1 MFWVSPLSTNE
12 GYPKSKGSKWGRFG
26 ELIKLVFLSHLV
38 SYTKMRNNG
47 LSSLQLIGEKLGEEK
62 KSKWLVRLLLGYT
75 VLVFL
80 ITHLLPA
87 AYWIADI
94 EWIFLV
100 MDTNLIS
107 GLIADWRS
115 WKEANPG
122 ASFRSSDCSKGEI
135 KTNEDFILF
144 SLRGKWRIYRLSR
157 GWCSKRRTVAY
168 LWG

>member
-1 MFWVSPLSTNE
+1 MNKSYLKKKRRKAAIEDDSGNLSNWSL
-12 GYPKSKGSKWGRFG
+12 YSR
-26 ELIKLVFLSHLV
+26 LV
-38 SYTKMRNNG
+38 SSTKMRNSY
-47 LSSLQLIGEKLGEEK
+47 LSSLKLIGENLGEEK
-62 KSKWLVRLLLGYT
+62 KSKWLVRLFLGYL

-107 GLIADWRS
+107 GLISDWRS
-115 WKEANPG
+115 WKEANPE

-135 KTNEDFILF
+135 KTNENFILF
-144 SLRGKWRIYRLSR
+144 SLR
-157 GWCSKRRTVAY
+157 SK
-168 LWG
+168 

>member
-1 MFWVSPLSTNE
+1 
-12 GYPKSKGSKWGRFG
+12 
-26 ELIKLVFLSHLV
+26 
-38 SYTKMRNNG
+38 MRNSY
-47 LSSLQLIGEKLGEEK
+47 LSSLKLIGENLGEEK
-62 KSKWLVRLLLGYT
+62 KSKWLVRLCLGYL

-107 GLIADWRS
+107 GLISDWRS
-115 WKEANPG
+115 WKEANPE

-135 KTNEDFILF
+135 KTNENFILF
-144 SLRGKWRIYRLSR
+144 SLR
-157 GWCSKRRTVAY
+157 SK
-168 LWG
+168 